1 MTDSWIDNPP
11 VRAGI
16 RRMLESRAEVITRGE
31 RVIGW
36 KLGFGAPAWLEK
48 FGIPGPLVGF
58 LPESR
63 LHQTGTQVSVRGWT
77 SAVAEAEIAVHFD
90 SDVDDPNRVAS
101 SICAIAPAIELAD
114 IDPPPDDLAE
124 VVAGNIYH
132 RALIL
137 GEADPG
143 RAGGDIDDLVATIMR
158 NGEEVATIRDL
169 EELTGELIPILAHTA
184 RLLAAFGESIRS
196 GDVVIAGSV
205 VPPLRIAPDEEI
217 GFRLAPFPAISVVV

>member
-1 MTDSWIDNPP
+1 MTNSWIDNPP
-11 VRAGI
+11 VRDGI
-16 RRMLESRAEVITRGE
+16 RRMLESRSEVIAGGDS
-31 RVIGW
+31 VIGW

-58 LPESR
+58 LPASR
-63 LHQTGTQVSVRGWT
+63 RHPSGAHVSVRGWT
-77 SAVAEAEIAVHFD
+77 SAVAEGEIAVHFD
-90 SDVDDPNRVAS
+90 SDVDDPARVAS
-101 SICAIAPAIELAD
+101 SISAIAPAIELAD

-124 VVAGNIYH
+124 VVAGNIFH

-137 GEADPG
+137 GEADPH
-143 RAGGDIDDLVATIMR
+143 RAGGDIDDLVATITR
-158 NGEEVATIRDL
+158 DGEEVATVRRL

-205 VPPLRIAPDEEI
+205 VPPLRIGPDEEI
-217 GFRLAPFPAISVVV
+217 GFHLAPLPAISVVV